1 MKEIKRRIQEK
12 NKCNNVKRGNGRI
25 QEKKRKETKAKDGK
39 ETKEKDEKEE
49 QNRKEM

>member
-25 QEKKRKETKAKDGK
+25 QEKKRKETK
-39 ETKEKDEKEE
+39 EKDEKEE